1 MAKLPEPVH
10 EHTTATAIVRWYEKH
25 ADNEGRPH
33 LGASLI
39 GRPCDREL
47 WYSFRWAS
55 AKKFS
60 GRILRLFKRGQRE
73 EPAFI
78 EELRG
83 IGVEI
88 HDRDAETGEQFNFR
102 AVRNHFGGSCDG
114 IGRGFPEAPKSW
126 AIVEF
131 KTHNDSSFKELLKLG
146 VSSAKYEHFIQMQ
159 IYMGLAELERAL
171 YLAVNKNTDELH
183 SEWVHFERDV
193 FERYLAKA
201 EKIIDSEVPLERISN
216 DPAWYVCKMC
226 DQHAIC
232 HGDKVPQK
240 NCRTC
245 VHATPVDDGQWG
257 CQHHERL
264 IPLEEQRLG
273 CRAHLFIPPLINYAE
288 VLDAGN
294 GWIKY
299 KHRDGLVF
307 ANVTEDCDRSEENMT
322 NDITACF
329 TSAELVVTVSMM
341 VADKMMASIKQQF
354 PGARVVGSEMIED
367 DDIPF

>member
-1 MAKLPEPVH
+1 MKLPEPIH
-10 EHTTATAIVRWYEKH
+10 EHTTSTAIIRWYEKNQ
-25 ADNEGRPH
+25 DTDGRPH

-39 GRPCDREL
+39 GRPCEREL
-47 WYSFRWAS
+47 WYSFRWATS
-55 AKKFS
+55 KKFP

-88 HDRDAETGEQFNFR
+88 LDRDPETGGQFNFR
-102 AVRNHFGGSCDG
+102 AVRDHFGGSCDG

-131 KTHNDSSFKELLKLG
+131 KTHNADSFKDLAKLG
-146 VSSAKYEHFIQMQ
+146 VASAKPEHFSQMQ

-183 SEWVHFERDV
+183 SEWVHFERDH
-193 FERYLAKA
+193 FELMIKKA
-201 EKIIDSEVPLERISN
+201 ERIIDAEVPPLRVHN
-216 DPAWYVCKMC
+216 DPAWWACKMC
-226 DQHAIC
+226 DQHAVC

-264 IPLEEQRLG
+264 ITIEEQRVG
-273 CRAHLFIPPLINYAE
+273 CRQHLYIPPLINYAE
-288 VLDAGN
+288 VQDAGN

-322 NDITACF
+322 NDIEACY
-329 TSAELVVTVSMM
+329 TSAELVVTVPQI
-341 VADKMMASIKQQF
+341 VGDKLTADIKKEF
-354 PGARVVGSEMIED
+354 PDSRVLSSELTD
-367 DDIPF
+367 DKAPPF

>member
-1 MAKLPEPVH
+1 MAKLPDPIH

-25 ADNEGRPH
+25 ADEDGRPH
-33 LGASLI
+33 LGASII

-47 WYSFRWAS
+47 WYSFRWTTS
-55 AKKFS
+55 KKFP
-60 GRILRLFKRGQRE
+60 GRILRLFNTGQRE
-73 EPAFI
+73 ELRFI
-78 EELRG
+78 DELRG
-83 IGVEI
+83 IGAEVY
-88 HDRDAETGEQFNFR
+88 DRDEDGNQHRFS
-102 AVRNHFGGSCDG
+102 AVRGHFGGSCDG
-114 IGRGFPEAPKSW
+114 IGRGFPEGPKSW

-131 KTHNDSSFKELLKLG
+131 KTHNDSSFKELTKLG

-183 SEWVHFERDV
+183 SEWIHFERDV

-201 EKIIDSEVPLERISN
+201 EKIIDAEVPLERISN

-226 DQHAIC
+226 DHHAIC

-264 IPLEEQRLG
+264 LSIDEQRLG
-273 CRAHLFIPPLINYAE
+273 CRDHLFIPPLINYAE
-288 VLDAGN
+288 PLDAGE

-307 ANVTEDCDRSEENMT
+307 ANAVEDYAQVDMPDDVE
-322 NDITACF
+322 ACY
-329 TSAELVVTVSMM
+329 TSTELVVAVPMIVGDQLT
-341 VADKMMASIKQQF
+341 ADIKKEF
-354 PGARVVGSEMIED
+354 PGSRVVSSEQTD
-367 DDIPF
+367 PPF